1 METVGR
7 FSPTVQA
14 QVVGGSDGLEGGRQ
28 AARELLATGF
38 GPTAIICVNDIMAVG
53 VMRELREQ
61 GIRVP
66 EDISVTGFDNIK
78 LAEFCSPTLTTVHI
92 PRENI
97 GRTIF
102 EILAVQ
108 KTADRLA
115 GREILI
121 DPELVIRES
130 TGIARQT
137 QAIENT
143 RERNEAL
150 SPNNQSAT

>member
-1 METVGR
+1 
-7 FSPTVQA
+7 
-14 QVVGGSDGLEGGRQ
+14 
-28 AARELLATGF
+28 
-38 GPTAIICVNDIMAVG
+38 
-53 VMRELREQ
+53 
-61 GIRVP
+61 
-66 EDISVTGFDNIK
+66 
-78 LAEFCSPTLTTVHI
+78 VHI

-137 QAIENT
+137 QPIENT

>member
-1 METVGR
+1 
-7 FSPTVQA
+7 
-14 QVVGGSDGLEGGRQ
+14 LEGGRQ
-28 AARELLATGF
+28 AARELLASGF
-38 GPTAIICVNDIMAVG
+38 DPTAIICVNDFMAVG
-53 VMRELREQ
+53 AMRELREQ

-92 PRENI
+92 PREKI

-102 EILAVQ
+102 EILAPQ

-115 GREILI
+115 GQEILI
-121 DPELVIRES
+121 DLKLVIRES

-137 QAIENT
+137 QPVENR
-143 RERNEAL
+143 RERSKAL
-150 SPNNQSAT
+150 SPNNQSAI